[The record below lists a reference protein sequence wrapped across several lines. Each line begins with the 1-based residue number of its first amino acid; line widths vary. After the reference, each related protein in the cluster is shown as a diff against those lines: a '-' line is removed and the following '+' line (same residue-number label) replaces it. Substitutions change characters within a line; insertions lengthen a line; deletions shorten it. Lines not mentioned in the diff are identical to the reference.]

1 MRTNNVSGKC
11 VSLGA
16 FNLLVDRCERG
27 VRVTAVTQQSD
38 LSGAV
43 FLDRLRQQKI
53 ADNSSGFR
61 GLARGAFRMKE
72 GEGIANLMRF
82 SDIEIPE
89 FVEHVVR
96 EFPDDCVLPDDRDF
110 DRSVIVSTDVQAT
123 EQYQLA
129 QARKVVR
136 MYRAWEAAQN

>member
-1 MRTNNVSGKC
+1 VR

-16 FNLLVDRCERG
+16 LNLLADWCERG

-43 FLDRLRQQKI
+43 FLDRPRQQKC
-53 ADNSSGFR
+53 DDSPGFR
-61 GLARGAFRMKE
+61 GLARGASRMKE
-72 GEGIANLMRF
+72 EEGIANLILF
-82 SDIEIPE
+82 SDIENPE

-96 EFPDDCVLPDDRDF
+96 EFPDDRVLPDDWDF
-110 DRSVIVSTDVQAT
+110 DRSVNVSTDFQAT
-123 EQYQLA
+123 EQYKLA

-136 MYRAWEAAQN
+136 MYRAWKATQN